1 MRGTRGKVAN
11 PYEGNNYGHQH
22 EANTSWVLSAV
33 SSLLL
38 LHLILSH
45 LWGRLMGALSLHG
58 GLSQCPLCVLC
69 IVRGLAAPYLGGDGG
84 LVVILIVLRLP

>member
-1 MRGTRGKVAN
+1 
-11 PYEGNNYGHQH
+11 
-22 EANTSWVLSAV
+22 
-33 SSLLL
+33 
-38 LHLILSH
+38 
-45 LWGRLMGALSLHG
+45 MGALSLHG